1 MCSQQLSVLDLMN
14 NLLTSEISSSTM
26 SLLFKN
32 HWLVEVTYQ
41 LIRFNKIN
49 FFLWNTKNS
58 DRYGVNMQN
67 KHQNSLRERWDWK
80 VLVIMKISDRY
91 PQLLKQ
97 PPYFTKPHFLWVKS
111 QPPLLFGKISKIQ
124 TFFYK
129 GGELQLWARLLIS
142 FSPDI
147 WLALYWY
154 NWFELSQFNFFWINV

>member
-1 MCSQQLSVLDLMN
+1 
-14 NLLTSEISSSTM
+14 M

-49 FFLWNTKNS
+49 FFLLNTKNS
-58 DRYGVNMQN
+58 DRYGVNIQN
-67 KHQNSLRERWDWK
+67 NHQNSLRERWDWK

-111 QPPLLFGKISKIQ
+111 EPPLLFGKISKIQ

-154 NWFELSQFNFFWINV
+154 NWFELSPFNFFLDKCITWDDNRRTFY